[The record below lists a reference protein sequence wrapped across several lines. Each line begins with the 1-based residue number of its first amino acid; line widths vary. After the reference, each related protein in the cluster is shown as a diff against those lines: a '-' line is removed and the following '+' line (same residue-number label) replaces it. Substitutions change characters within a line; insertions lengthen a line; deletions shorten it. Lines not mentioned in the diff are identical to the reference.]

1 MSDTIFLST
10 VTREFGQLRSRL
22 AKLLM
27 RTKAVHVRHQ
37 DDFVETG
44 ETDSAQT
51 EVWLGLFLRKQ
62 VCRYRYR
69 NAQRGP
75 TDLRFEA
82 RTVLGA
88 TILSNC
94 RWRSCH
100 HRQTSSTL
108 LHETLGKFVE
118 RPAERI

>member
-44 ETDSAQT
+44 E
-51 EVWLGLFLRKQ
+51 L
-62 VCRYRYR
+62 
-69 NAQRGP
+69 
-75 TDLRFEA
+75 
-82 RTVLGA
+82 
-88 TILSNC
+88 
-94 RWRSCH
+94 
-100 HRQTSSTL
+100 TL
-108 LHETLGKFVE
+108 LKLKFG
-118 RPAERI
+118 